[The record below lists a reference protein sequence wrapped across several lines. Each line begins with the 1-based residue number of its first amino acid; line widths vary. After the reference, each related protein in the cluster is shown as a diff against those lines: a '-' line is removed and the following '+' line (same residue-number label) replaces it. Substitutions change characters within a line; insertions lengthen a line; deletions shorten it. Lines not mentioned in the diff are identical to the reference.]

1 MLNYFITLFLRW
13 CRLLVF
19 IVSQPV
25 IDCVDLER
33 FENGSSCAN
42 KMLSQIII
50 NFSVSIIVKLSEIVI
65 ISHLFNVSEVVFKMR
80 RHSTAALTWQPG
92 QEIENLPWNQSQQD
106 LFILMQ
112 EFHLEGAVS
121 SLGLGRKLKQH
132 EFEEKDLVIFL
143 QYLILATR
151 SNCFRFFL
159 HA

>member
-1 MLNYFITLFLRW
+1 
-13 CRLLVF
+13 
-19 IVSQPV
+19 
-25 IDCVDLER
+25 
-33 FENGSSCAN
+33 
-42 KMLSQIII
+42 MLSQIII

-132 EFEEKDLVIFL
+132 EFEEKDLRIIDVIFL
-143 QYLILATR
+143 QLVPHIGNPVKLFPLFPARLNYLDHSLPR
-151 SNCFRFFL
+151 SSQVGPGL
-159 HA
+159 II

>member
-1 MLNYFITLFLRW
+1 
-13 CRLLVF
+13 
-19 IVSQPV
+19 
-25 IDCVDLER
+25 
-33 FENGSSCAN
+33 
-42 KMLSQIII
+42 MLSQIII

-132 EFEEKDLVIFL
+132 
-143 QYLILATR
+143 
-151 SNCFRFFL
+151 
-159 HA
+159 